1 MAKMKVNLK
10 NPQRVVAYL
19 TTPKNEATRASHER
33 AIRAEYTRQRDIA
46 QKRIKRGLARGET
59 LESMGVTQYPL
70 PKLRDIKNTPD
81 LARAISG
88 VTRWTSSKRSTVKG
102 RKEIATKTVQSMQK
116 LGYTEVT
123 EDNVDQF
130 NRFMEQ
136 MRRRYEE
143 ETPEGRVMFIGSDF
157 LVEAFDALLER
168 GKIGENS
175 NAASIGRAFNDYLR
189 ETGNADLIR
198 KAPKKATKRRR
209 HRED

>member
-1 MAKMKVNLK
+1 MPKMKVNLK

-19 TTPKNEATRASHER
+19 TTPKNDATRAAHER

-59 LESMGVTQYPL
+59 LESMGVMQYPL
-70 PKLRDIKNTPD
+70 PKLKDIKSTPD
-81 LARAISG
+81 LARALSG

-102 RKEIATKTVQSMQK
+102 RQEIARKTAQSMQK
-116 LGYTEVT
+116 LGYKEVT

-157 LVEAFDALLER
+157 LVEAFDTLRER

-189 ETGNADLIR
+189 ETGNVDLIR
-198 KAPKKATKRRR
+198 KSPKKATKRRR
-209 HRED
+209 QRED